1 MHNVW
6 EEYISPKTLDDE
18 AMNHLTRYMQPT
30 DMRFPT
36 EELWWEYRSSF
47 LWPDDD
53 ERDLGTRRPQISAC
67 QNYALVSW
75 WNAGKRLYTHVLT
88 KRAEQEV
95 IIKREA
101 KDKGLKR
108 DVWRG
113 IKDVVCTGNSIV
125 NRVQQGLKSLTVKL
139 QDDYF
144 SLIPADLTTKEL
156 KLLSNNVGIE
166 ILVHDSKYRRMNA
179 KNQAETLGKNCPE

>member
-1 MHNVW
+1 MGWWICWGIPKIQLPAFDHRLGQVLPYTHSSKVNLKLESRIVGDIATLVSRSHRGYELLIDQYRSIWIQFLHNVW
-6 EEYISPKTLDDE
+6 EEYIPPKTLDDE

-30 DMRFPT
+30 DMRFTT

-53 ERDLGTRRPQISAC
+53 ERDLGTRRPQISSC

-75 WNAGKRLYTHVLT
+75 WMAGKRLYTHMLT

-101 KDKGLKR
+101 KDSSVMCG
-108 DVWRG
+108 G
-113 IKDVVCTGNSIV
+113 G
-125 NRVQQGLKSLTVKL
+125 
-139 QDDYF
+139 
-144 SLIPADLTTKEL
+144 
-156 KLLSNNVGIE
+156 
-166 ILVHDSKYRRMNA
+166 
-179 KNQAETLGKNCPE
+179 